1 MTVLF
6 SKKCELA
13 LQSVL
18 YLSILPKGTISSA
31 QNISKQI
38 KAPREFVSKILQS
51 LTEIG
56 IVKSKKGKFGGF
68 SLAKEPD
75 KIKLID
81 IIKTIDGDYVFDSCV
96 MGFPGCSDENPCP
109 MHQKWSKLREDSLE
123 MLSTSTLA
131 DLSEITKQKIENI

>member
-18 YLSILPKGTISSA
+18 YLSILPKGTIESA
-31 QNISKQI
+31 DNISKQI

-51 LTEIG
+51 LTDFDI
-56 IVKSKKGKFGGF
+56 IKSKKGKFGGF
-68 SLAKEPD
+68 YLAKDPKE
-75 KIKLID
+75 IKLID
-81 IIKTIDGDYVFDSCV
+81 IITATDGDYVFDSCV

-109 MHQKWSKLREDSLE
+109 MHEKWAKLREESLE
-123 MLSTSTLA
+123 MLSTNTLA
-131 DLSEITKQKIENI
+131 DLYEITKRKIEKI

>member
-18 YLSILPKGTISSA
+18 YLSILPKGTIESA
-31 QNISKQI
+31 DNISKQI

-51 LTEIG
+51 LTDVDI
-56 IVKSKKGKFGGF
+56 IKSKKGKFGGF
-68 SLAKEPD
+68 SLAKDPKE
-75 KIKLID
+75 IKLID
-81 IIKTIDGDYVFDSCV
+81 IITAIDGDYVFDSCV

-109 MHQKWSKLREDSLE
+109 MHEKWAKLREESLQ
-123 MLSTSTLA
+123 MLSTNTLA
-131 DLSEITKQKIENI
+131 DLYEITKRKIEKI

>member
-18 YLSILPKGTISSA
+18 YLSILPKGTIASA
-31 QNISKQI
+31 DSISKQL

-51 LTEIG
+51 LTDVN
-56 IVKSKKGKFGGF
+56 IVTSKKGKSGGF
-68 SLAKEPD
+68 ALAKNPD
-75 KIKLID
+75 EIKLID
-81 IIKTIDGDYVFDSCV
+81 IINTIDGDYVFDSCV

-109 MHQKWSKLREDSLE
+109 MHSKWSKLREESLE
-123 MLSTSTLA
+123 MLSTNSLA
-131 DLSEITKQKIENI
+131 DLYEISKSKIEQI